1 MKKNILTVLVIAA
14 IAALLW
20 FFQSRKQIEPV
31 FTQKGLQG
39 EWQLDSIALESQH
52 ADTLSVLLTAMLGG
66 EQSIRFTSDTTLLWL
81 SKKDSS
87 QLQYLLND
95 SLLQLIDAGDT
106 SLFSIR
112 ARTDSSMEWLYTKDS
127 TVFHWKN
134 KQ

>member
-31 FTQKGLQG
+31 IAQKGLHG
-39 EWQLDSIALESQH
+39 EWQLDSIALENQQV
-52 ADTLSVLLTAMLGG
+52 DTLSVLLTAMLGG

-95 SLLQLIDAGDT
+95 SLLQLIDAVDT

-112 ARTDSSMEWLYTKDS
+112 SRTDSSMEWLYTKDS
-127 TVFHWKN
+127 TVFFWKN